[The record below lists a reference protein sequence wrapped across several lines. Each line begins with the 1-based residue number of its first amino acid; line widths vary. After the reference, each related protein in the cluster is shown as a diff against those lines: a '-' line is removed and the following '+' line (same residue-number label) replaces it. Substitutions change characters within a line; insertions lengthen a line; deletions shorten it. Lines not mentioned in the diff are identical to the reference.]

1 MDEELQ
7 QMVADLVAQGMGDEE
22 IAAKLRQAG
31 YDVQPQGG
39 AAPRSGLAN
48 ALGAQG
54 RMPTPAPGAGA
65 SYRAPADAAAQV
77 TTPKPARRYAEVS
90 AGDPSAIART
100 FLGQGV
106 ALGAGDEIEGG
117 ARAIFG
123 KLSGDS
129 RPLGALYDEAR
140 EEAENEVLG
149 YRESN
154 PLAAGALELAGGLA
168 SGTGAGLGVRAA
180 LKAGGRELGEAAMRS
195 TVRKVATGAAAGA
208 AGGAAAGAASAQP
221 GNRFKGGLIG
231 GTLGTVFPAV
241 GGAAAAG
248 GRAAR
253 RMVPVLQR
261 IGAKDE
267 ASARILR
274 AILNDETTP
283 TEIREKALKLYAQGA
298 KPEMLVDLA
307 GPNVRGAAE
316 AIIATPGKG
325 STKIVKA
332 LDDRQRGAPG
342 RLADDLERLGDTAD
356 EPLLS
361 RPGAPVGRSMTELAK
376 DKTDEFAP
384 LYDLAYR
391 KGNILSKAELAPY
404 MNRPAAREAWKRAQ
418 RAMRNKGMKTRP
430 LYDAEGNMARTM
442 SVKEFDMWKRA
453 LDDTLED
460 PKLIERGG
468 LSRSNIVDVQEGIR
482 RPAIDIVDEKVPE
495 YAAARQKAGDRI
507 RAERAGMRAEG
518 DVRGERAF
526 TTESPSE
533 LASDFATF
541 AEPEK
546 ELYRVGAR
554 RNLRSTLGGLR
565 SPEFGSFQN
574 YGARLYGTPDQRARM
589 GIVFDDAGREVI
601 DLAERESTMFTT
613 AGELTKG
620 SPTAR
625 RLFAAADQNDVDVLN
640 IGRDL
645 MRGDVG
651 SFLSGGFQRAQR
663 RAQGLT
669 PRVQDIMAEGLTTPN
684 WNGRGAMGVTG
695 DTPLVRY
702 LDDLENWRVNKNRGY
717 YTSRGRVGGA
727 SSWLAG
733 TGAEQ

>member
-1 MDEELQ
+1 MDEELE
-7 QMVADLVAQGMGDEE
+7 QMVADLVAQGMGDDE
-22 IAAKLRQAG
+22 IAEKLRQAG

-39 AAPRSGLAN
+39 AEPRTGLAN
-48 ALGAQG
+48 AIGASTPV
-54 RMPTPAPGAGA
+54 PTPAPGAGA
-65 SYRAPADAAAQV
+65 SYRAPADAARQV
-77 TTPKPARRYAEVS
+77 TAPKPARRYAEVGL
-90 AGDPSAIART
+90 GDPSAIART
-100 FLGQGV
+100 FLGQGI

-123 KLSGDS
+123 KLSGNS

-154 PLAAGALELAGGLA
+154 PLAAGALELAGGLT
-168 SGTGAGLGVRAA
+168 SGTAAGLGARAA
-180 LKAGGRELGEAAMRS
+180 LKAGGRELGEAATRS
-195 TVRKVATGAAAGA
+195 TARKVATGVAAGT

-221 GNRFKGGLIG
+221 GSRFKGGLIG
-231 GTLGTVFPAV
+231 GTLGGVIPGV
-241 GGAAAAG
+241 GGVAAAG

-253 RMVPVLQR
+253 RMVPGLQR

-283 TEIREKALKLYAQGA
+283 TDIREKALKLYAQGA

-316 AIIATPGKG
+316 AIIASPGKG
-325 STKIVKA
+325 SARIVKA

-342 RLADDLERLGDTAD
+342 RLADDIERLGDTAD

-361 RPGAPVGRSMTELAK
+361 RPGAPVGRSMTEIAE
-376 DKTDEFAP
+376 DKTDEFAG

-391 KGNILSKAELAPY
+391 KGNVLSKAELAPY
-404 MNRPAAREAWKRAQ
+404 MERPAAQKAWRRAVTS
-418 RAMRNKGMKTRP
+418 MRNKGMKPRP
-430 LYDAEGNMARTM
+430 LFDADGKMTRTM

-453 LDDTLED
+453 LDENLED

-468 LSRSNIVDVQEGIR
+468 LSRSDIVDVQEGIR
-482 RPAIDIVDEKVPE
+482 RPVIEAVDAKVPE
-495 YAAARQKAGDRI
+495 YGQARAKAGDRI
-507 RAERAGMRAEG
+507 RAERAGKRAEG
-518 DVRGERAF
+518 TLRGEQSFMR
-526 TTESPSE
+526 ENPSE
-533 LASDFATF
+533 LAEDFSTF

-546 ELYRVGAR
+546 ELYRIGAR
-554 RNLRSTLGGLR
+554 RDLRSTLGGLR

-574 YGARLYGTPDQRARM
+574 YSARLYGTPDARARM
-589 GIVFDDAGREVI
+589 GLVFDDAGREVV
-601 DLAERESTMFTT
+601 DLAERESAMFTT

-651 SFLSGGFQRAQR
+651 SFLTGGFQRAQR
-663 RAQGLT
+663 RAMGLT
-669 PRVQDIMAEGLTTPN
+669 PRVQDIMAEGLTAPN
-684 WNGRGAMGVTG
+684 WNGRGAMGVAG

-702 LDDLENWRVNKNRGY
+702 LDDLEKWRGSKNRGY